1 MRKALPFLVVVA
13 LAGTAILAVSAGG
26 ASGSSDGAA
35 FEPWARQLTRDAAR
49 ATGAAESAAAG
60 ERLVILARSDREKFV
75 DADGSGGPSVGDYFL
90 FTERIVNGDGAL
102 IGRDWGS
109 CTLQFGQAAQ
119 CEATIRL
126 FGRGT
131 IEVAGTIGRHPF
143 IPITGGTGE
152 FADAGGE
159 LNVANERRLVGT
171 LIHLAD

>member
-1 MRKALPFLVVVA
+1 MRKAFPFLVVVA
-13 LAGTAILAVSAGG
+13 LAGTAILALGVGG
-26 ASGSSDGAA
+26 ASGSSDDAA

-49 ATGAAESAAAG
+49 ATDAAQAVAG
-60 ERLVILARSDREKFV
+60 QRIVILARSDREKFV

-102 IGRDWGS
+102 IGRDWGA

-131 IEVAGTIGRHPF
+131 IEVAGTLGRHPF

-152 FADAGGE
+152 FVDAGGE